1 MIQGMVISED
11 GSIISTENINL
22 AALQG
27 AVGGYVQAIV
37 VKAQGDRA
45 TFWMNFEGKMKGYS
59 ANVIATR
66 IARAYSALLPGDYIA
81 GTCVVTG
88 DADDE
93 GNTLPI
99 SNEWIERVMT
109 A

>member
-1 MIQGMVISED
+1 MIQGMIVSED
-11 GSIISTENINL
+11 GSVISTEDISL

-27 AVGGYVQAIV
+27 AVGGYVQAV
-37 VKAQGDRA
+37 ESEDGSA
-45 TFWMNFEGKMKGYS
+45 TFWMDEEGKLKGYS
-59 ANVIATR
+59 PNPTATR
-66 IARAYSALLPGDYIA
+66 LIESSLFAGDYIA

-88 DADDE
+88 GADDE

-99 SNEWIERVMT
+99 SNEWIERVMQ